1 MNKKPSRKRS
11 LVKRLP
17 LLPPRFFVS
26 EGIKASSV
34 MDVMKGAGL
43 TVGGFYNHFDSKEEL
58 FVEALRN
65 AASATWDPLLKSAK
79 GDSPRARTVS
89 VIRQYLSRKH
99 RDNKET
105 GCLLPSA
112 APEVAREGEPYRSA
126 LENELSDFVS
136 GLANMLDAGV
146 ESREKALGLI
156 ALMYGAL
163 SLSRAVAG
171 TRLSDEF
178 LQAGK
183 KLGEQALAEEEGEGS
198 RREEGAPIQAAR
210 HPDERDCRSR
220 SLGWALGRRQSG

>member
-1 MNKKPSRKRS
+1 MNQKTKQKQKSREAIAAS
-11 LVKRLP
+11 ATA
-17 LLPPRFFVS
+17 LLR
-26 EGIKASSV
+26 ERGIKASSV

-43 TVGGFYNHFDSKEEL
+43 TVGGFYNHYDSKEEL

-65 AASATWDPLLKSAK
+65 AASTNWDQLFKFAK
-79 GDSPRARTVS
+79 GDSPRSRTLS

-105 GCLLPSA
+105 GCPLPST

-126 LENELSDFVS
+126 LEEELSGFAS
-136 GLANMLDAGV
+136 SLANMIDVGA

-178 LQAGK
+178 LQAGRR
-183 KLGEQALAEEEGEGS
+183 LADLALADEE
-198 RREEGAPIQAAR
+198 A
-210 HPDERDCRSR
+210 
-220 SLGWALGRRQSG
+220 